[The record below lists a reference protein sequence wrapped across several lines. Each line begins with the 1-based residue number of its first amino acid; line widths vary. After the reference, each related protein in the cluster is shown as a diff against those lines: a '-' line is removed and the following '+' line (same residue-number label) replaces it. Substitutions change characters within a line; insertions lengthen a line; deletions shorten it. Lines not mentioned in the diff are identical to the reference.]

1 MLIWGSKNRPAQPRP
16 DRRTAGRMP
25 DLSPADRF
33 LDFLVTE
40 GHLEAA
46 QAERLRAALAA
57 GRLDCL
63 PVLITELGFMAEA
76 ELTGALCRFSG
87 LSPHAGQALPEAPL
101 FAGRLSREFCQR
113 KRFLAV
119 ADHEDGAEIALV
131 DPLNEELM
139 AAIAYALARRVT
151 FRVIGPVSCEAALK
165 AVFGSETVEEEDD
178 SDFVDDALDRLE
190 DLSRRAPIIRLTNHL
205 FRAAFDHGATDIHV
219 EPGENDV
226 AVRYRVD
233 GMLVHPETYPKALMS
248 GLTTRLKILAGLN
261 IAERRLPQDGRLK
274 MVDRGSEVDVRV
286 SVLPT
291 PHGESIVM
299 RLLGRSLAADGFPNL
314 GFSTRQAEQIAGMS
328 GRPNGLL
335 LVTGPTGSGKT
346 TTLYTALSAINDRTR
361 KIITVEDPVEYRIGG
376 VTQVQTQA
384 DIGLD
389 FATALRSILRQDPDV
404 VMIGEIR
411 DGETARIAV
420 QAALTGHLVLSTLHT
435 NSAAA
440 TVTRLI
446 DMGLQPYLLAA
457 VLNGVLAQR
466 LVRLLCTDCRLP
478 TIATREAETIIRRH
492 RPDLKP
498 GPLRLF
504 NACGCEHCGGTG
516 YRGRTVV
523 AEVMEVDR
531 VMREMI
537 ADGVPE
543 LTLSSHMR
551 AEGIH
556 GLARAGIDKA
566 LAGEVAF
573 EDVMRTLDLTGEETA
588 AGAAA

>member
-1 MLIWGSKNRPAQPRP
+1 MLIWGSKNRPAHPRP
-16 DRRTAGRMP
+16 DRR
-25 DLSPADRF
+25 SADREPELPPAERF
-33 LDFLVTE
+33 LGFLVSE
-40 GHLEAA
+40 GHLDAS
-46 QAERLRAALAA
+46 QAERLRAALSAA
-57 GRLDCL
+57 RIDCL
-63 PVLITELGFMAEA
+63 PVLITELGFLAEA
-76 ELTGALCRFSG
+76 DLTDALCRFSG
-87 LSPHAGQALPEAPL
+87 LPPVKDAAFPEAPL
-101 FAGRLSREFCQR
+101 FADSLSRDLCHR
-113 KRFLAV
+113 KRFFAI
-119 ADHEDGAEIALV
+119 ADDGETAGIALV
-131 DPLNEELM
+131 DPLDEDLM
-139 AAIAYALARRVT
+139 ASIAYALARPVN
-151 FRVIGPVSCEAALK
+151 FFVIGTVTCEAGLK
-165 AVFGSETVEEEDD
+165 AVFGSETVEDDDD

-190 DLSRRAPIIRLTNHL
+190 DLSRRAPVIRLTNHL

-219 EPGENDV
+219 EPGENEV

-233 GMLVHPETYPKALMS
+233 GMLMHPETYPKTLIS

-261 IAERRLPQDGRLK
+261 IAERRLPQDGRMK

-314 GFSTRQAEQIAGMS
+314 GFSSGQAEQIGSMCR
-328 GRPNGLL
+328 RPNGLV

-346 TTLYTALSAINDRTR
+346 TTLYTALGAINDRTR

-376 VTQVQTQA
+376 VTQVQTQT

-389 FATALRSILRQDPDV
+389 FASALRSILRQDPDV

-446 DMGLQPYLLAA
+446 DMGLQSYLLAA

-466 LVRLLCTDCRLP
+466 LVRLLCVDCKMP
-478 TIATREAETIIRRH
+478 TIASREAETIIRRH

-498 GPLRLF
+498 GPLRLY
-504 NACGCEHCGGTG
+504 NACGCERCAGTG

-531 VMREMI
+531 TIREMI
-537 ADGVPE
+537 SDGVPE
-543 LTLSSHMR
+543 LTLSRHMR
-551 AEGIH
+551 VIGIQ
-556 GLARAGIDKA
+556 GLARAGIAKA
-566 LAGEVAF
+566 LDGEVAF
-573 EDVMRTLDLTGEETA
+573 EDVMRTLDLAGEDA
-588 AGAAA
+588 APEAAA